1 MLNERENM
9 PLPEEG
15 KPLDNFTHLG
25 NTIAFTVNNFH
36 KRGGSP
42 HIGILLVADDMQ
54 HLASAIAAQAEMD
67 ETLSNFLKM
76 LAPLIPYVQY
86 RRANKN

>member
-36 KRGGSP
+36 KRGGVSAYRDFARSGRYAALS
-42 HIGILLVADDMQ
+42 IGNCC
-54 HLASAIAAQAEMD
+54 
-67 ETLSNFLKM
+67 TGRNGRNPK
-76 LAPLIPYVQY
+76 
-86 RRANKN
+86 